1 MDNRRPYTTDRRAHW
16 DRVAASLRTWRGWGG
31 AYHRRLTRTYQYL
44 VPPGLRVLEVGC
56 GQGDLLAACHP
67 AVGVGLDFSS
77 GMIER
82 ARDRH
87 PGLHFAV
94 ADAQALPFRTT
105 FDVIILSDLLNDV
118 WDVQDVLRAIRPV
131 LTRRTRLILNFYS
144 RLWETPLAAAES
156 LGVAKP
162 VLHQN
167 WLTIEDVGNL
177 LHLESYSVLRAW
189 REFLFPLQVPL
200 LEPLFNRFLVRLWP
214 FHYLGM
220 SNFVLAAGDPTSF
233 APIEK
238 ASVSLIVPA
247 RNEAGNVAPLLDRL
261 PHLGPETEIIF
272 VEGHSSDETYGVIE
286 GEIARR
292 ANPRTTLLR
301 QEGTG
306 KGDAVRRGFAVASG
320 DILVIL
326 DADLS
331 VRPEDLPRFVAALQE
346 GKAEFANGVRLVYPM
361 EGEAMRFLNL
371 VGNRFFS
378 LVFSWLLGQTIKD
391 TLCGTKALWRVDY
404 QRLAAGRAYFG
415 DFDPFGD
422 YDLLFGA
429 AKLGLRIVDLP
440 VRYQRRTYGKTNISR
455 WRHGWLLMRM
465 AALAAIRL
473 KFT

>member
-1 MDNRRPYTTDRRAHW
+1 MDSRSRYTADRRAHW
-16 DRVAASLRTWRGWGG
+16 DRVAASLKTWRGWGG
-31 AYHRRLTRTYQYL
+31 AYHKRVTSAYRFL

-67 AVGVGLDFSS
+67 TVGVGVDFSS
-77 GMIER
+77 GMIEA
-82 ARDRH
+82 ARRRH
-87 PGLHFAV
+87 PELHFAV
-94 ADAQALPFRTT
+94 ADAGALPLRTT

-118 WDVQDVLRAIRPV
+118 WDVQDVLAAIRLV
-131 LTRRTRLILNFYS
+131 VTRRTRLILNFYS
-144 RLWETPLAAAES
+144 RLWEVPLATAES

-162 VLHQN
+162 ALRQN

-177 LHLESYSVLRAW
+177 LHLEGYAVLRAW

-200 LEPLFNRFLVRLWP
+200 VEPVFNRFLVRIWP
-214 FHYLGM
+214 FHHLAM

-238 ASVSLIVPA
+238 PSVTLIVPA
-247 RNEAGNVAPLLDRL
+247 RNEAGNIAPLLDRL
-261 PHLGPETEIIF
+261 PLLGQETEIIF
-272 VEGHSSDETYGVIE
+272 VEGHSNDETYDVIE
-286 GEIARR
+286 REIGKR
-292 ANPRTTLLR
+292 ANPRAKLVR
-301 QEGTG
+301 QQGTG
-306 KGDAVRRGFAVASG
+306 KGDAVRRGFAMASG
-320 DILVIL
+320 DILAIL

-378 LVFSWLLGQTIKD
+378 LAFSWLLGQTIKD
-391 TLCGTKALWRVDY
+391 TLCGTKALWRADY
-404 QRLAAGRAYFG
+404 QRLSAGRAYFG

-422 YDLLFGA
+422 FDLLFGA
-429 AKLGLRIVDLP
+429 AKLGLRIVDVP
-440 VRYQRRTYGKTNISR
+440 VRYQRRTYGKTNIKR
-455 WRHGWLLMRM
+455 WRHGWLLVRM
-465 AALAAIRL
+465 AALAAMRL